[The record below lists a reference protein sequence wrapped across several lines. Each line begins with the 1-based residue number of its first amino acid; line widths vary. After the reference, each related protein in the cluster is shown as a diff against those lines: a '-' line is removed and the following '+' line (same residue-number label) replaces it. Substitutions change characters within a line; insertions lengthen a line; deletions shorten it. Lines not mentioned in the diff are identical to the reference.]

1 MLREIRLEGILG
13 KKFGRVHRIDVRSVG
28 EACRA
33 MCVRS
38 PGFEKFMLEAHTKGI
53 TFSCFVGDSKSQ
65 QTNIGEEEV
74 HMPSGRQPIIIMP
87 RMMGRKKGGLFQ
99 TILGAALVVVGVVAS
114 PFTGGASLSLAWAGG
129 AMMAGGV
136 IQMLSPQPKGA
147 AMAQDAD
154 NKPNYGFGG
163 PVNSTAVGNPIPLAY
178 GERINGGAI
187 ISASIT
193 TEDF

>member
-1 MLREIRLEGILG
+1 MLREVRLQGILG
-13 KKFGRVHRIDVRSVG
+13 KKFGRVHRIDVKSVG

-33 MCVRS
+33 MVVRA
-38 PGFEKFMLEAHTKGI
+38 PGFEKFMLEAHTKGMK
-53 TFSCFVGDSKSQ
+53 FACFVGDKVSEL
-65 QTNIGEEEV
+65 TNISEEEL
-74 HMPSGRQPIIIMP
+74 HMPTGAQPIIIMP
-87 RMMGRKKGGLFQ
+87 RMEGRKKGGLFQ
-99 TILGAALVVVGVVAS
+99 TILGAVMVVAGVALS

-136 IQMLSPQPKGA
+136 MQMLSPQPKGA

-163 PVNSTAVGNPIPLAY
+163 PVNSTAVGVPVPLAY

-187 ISASIT
+187 ISASIS